1 MITFIL
7 ELPSD
12 ELLELNMS
20 RLLLEE
26 LTLGVLANED
36 ERERVLLDEVVVE
49 LPTLLMEDD
58 VEDERVLLD
67 GFDGIMLDD
76 NRLLLV
82 DTVAT

>member
-1 MITFIL
+1 MIAFML

-12 ELLELNMS
+12 ELLELDMS
-20 RLLLEE
+20 GLLLEE

-36 ERERVLLDEVVVE
+36 ERERVLLDEVVIE
-49 LPTLLMEDD
+49 LPTLLVEDD

-67 GFDGIMLDD
+67 GFDRIMLDD

-82 DTVAT
+82 DTVAR

>member
-1 MITFIL
+1 MITFML

-67 GFDGIMLDD
+67 GFGGIMLDD